1 MDSDVLT
8 ESAQDFLRNKRNLV
22 LATVR
27 RDGTL
32 QLSPLWFVW
41 KDGEF
46 VISTI
51 TSTAKWHNL
60 KRNPKCGVSVDDQET
75 GRYVSASGTAVLE
88 EGDVR
93 EPTREI
99 VAKYRDAAEV
109 DTRME
114 FIFREGNRVIIR
126 LRPDRIV
133 TRNLD

>member
-1 MDSDVLT
+1 MASGVLT
-8 ESAQDFLRNKRNLV
+8 DSAQDFLRHKRNII
-22 LATVR
+22 LATHR

-46 VISTI
+46 VISTV
-51 TSTAKWHNL
+51 TSTARWHNL
-60 KRNPKCGVSVDDQET
+60 KRNPKCGVTVDDQET
-75 GRYVSASGTAVLE
+75 GRYISASGTAVLE

-114 FIFREGNRVIIR
+114 LILREGNRVIIR
-126 LRPDRIV
+126 LQPDRIV